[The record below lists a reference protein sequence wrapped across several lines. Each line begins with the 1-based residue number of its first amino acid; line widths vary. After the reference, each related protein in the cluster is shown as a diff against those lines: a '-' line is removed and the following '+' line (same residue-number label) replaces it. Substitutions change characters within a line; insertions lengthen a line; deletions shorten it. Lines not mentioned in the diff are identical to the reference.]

1 VQRSSLVAGCTGR
14 GEKERNKKEDL
25 LAESTDKNSML
36 YLNKSQAQFCG
47 RSPRERV
54 NHICLVLCACY

>member
-1 VQRSSLVAGCTGR
+1 VRRSSPAAGCTGR
-14 GEKERNKKEDL
+14 GEKERKKKEDL
-25 LAESTDKNSML
+25 LAESTDQNCML

-54 NHICLVLCACY
+54 NHVCLVLCVCD